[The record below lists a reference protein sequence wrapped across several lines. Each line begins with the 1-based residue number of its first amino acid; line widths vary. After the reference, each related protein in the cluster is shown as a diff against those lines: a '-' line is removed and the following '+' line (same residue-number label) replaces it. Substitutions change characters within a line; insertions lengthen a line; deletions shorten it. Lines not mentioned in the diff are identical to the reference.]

1 MRYCGPLGIA
11 YSVWLGVGDGWDGY
25 SRAAAMAWQARED
38 DRCGGCG
45 QQRSDWLDEDGMVLQ
60 EPPFT
65 MVEISCPSCAE
76 KERYE
81 REAQE
86 EQREGIAPIAGLQLA
101 FRRLT
106 ASELEARAADTVPE

>member
-1 MRYCGPLGIA
+1 MRYCGPRAIP

-38 DRCGGCG
+38 DRCSGCG
-45 QQRSDWLDEDGMVLQ
+45 QQRSEWLDENGIVLE

-65 MVEISCPSCAE
+65 MVEIACPSCAE

-81 REAQE
+81 RESRE
-86 EQREGIAPIAGLQLA
+86 EEKQGITPIAGLTLG

-106 ASELEARAADTVPE
+106 ASELAERDGATVTS